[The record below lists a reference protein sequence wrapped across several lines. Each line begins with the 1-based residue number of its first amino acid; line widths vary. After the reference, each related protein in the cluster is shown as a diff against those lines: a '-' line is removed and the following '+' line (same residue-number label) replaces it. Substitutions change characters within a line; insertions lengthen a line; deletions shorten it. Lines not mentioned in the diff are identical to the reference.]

1 MRRNTTTWLFILVV
15 LALVAAACATTAD
28 EVTTTDASDGET
40 TTTQGSQPPTTEGT
54 DSSTTEGTQPSVEG
68 GTMRVALP
76 IDPRTLTPWTSVAQ
90 EMNVTLQIYE
100 RLIAY
105 DEEGE
110 TYVPALAEDFTWTD
124 DITLDIALREGLV
137 FSNGEPIDMEAV
149 LFSMEQVLDP
159 EVGGV
164 ELSRRTANIDSV
176 DAVDDSTLRITF
188 QQAVARDLNLAD
200 LTWST
205 YIVPPAYFQEVGY
218 DAFSAAPIGSGPFM
232 FADRVTDSTIT
243 LERNPEYAGHSGPAP
258 LFDTLEFLVL
268 PEPGARVAALEGG
281 DVDLVVALPIEA
293 VESLEQSGDFQVV
306 SIPGQRIQELQVDM
320 RYGMSEASA
329 LTEVRQALL
338 YALDRQLI
346 IDTVLLGQGT
356 PVNQLA
362 TPTWS
367 GYVESLP
374 PLDYDPERVQELLTQ
389 AGYPDGL
396 ELPMYCPSGAYPK
409 DRELCDVIASELAKV
424 GIAAPITVLE
434 GGAYFDA
441 ILAHEAGPLL
451 YIGRLPPSVAAVDML
466 NSSLCD
472 SADSYKCDPVLDE
485 MAANARAQTDEEAYL
500 EATEELVRYDLEDPA
515 RIPLWTVNDVYGL
528 AASVQGWVP
537 QSDQVLR
544 FWGVS
549 LSS

>member
-1 MRRNTTTWLFILVV
+1 MV
-15 LALVAAACATTAD
+15 LALIGSACTGST
-28 EVTTTDASDGET
+28 EET
-40 TTTQGSQPPTTEGT
+40 TTTADQGTVDTTAAG
-54 DSSTTEGTQPSVEG
+54 STTTTDDEIEPEPSADSVL
-68 GTMRVALP
+68 RVALP

-90 EMNVTLQIYE
+90 EMNVTWQIFE

-105 DEEGE
+105 DEESGE
-110 TYVPALAEDFTWTD
+110 YFAALGEEFTWVD
-124 DITLDIALREGLV
+124 DVTLDILLREGLE

-149 LFSMEQVLDP
+149 LFSMEQVMDP

-164 ELSRRTANIDSV
+164 ELSRRTSNIDSFE
-176 DAVDDSTLRITF
+176 AVDENTLRINF
-188 QQAVARDLNLAD
+188 IQPIAPDLNLAD
-200 LTWST
+200 LSWST
-205 YIVPPAYFQEVGY
+205 YVVPPAYFQEVGY
-218 DAFSAAPIGSGPFM
+218 DDFSAAPVGSGPFM
-232 FADRVTDSTIT
+232 LQDRVTDSSIT
-243 LERNPEYAGHSGPAP
+243 LVRNPSYAGFSGDAP
-258 LFDTLEFLVL
+258 QFETLEYRIL
-268 PEPGARVAALEGG
+268 PEPGARVAALEAG

-293 VESLEQSGDFQVV
+293 VEPLEQSDDFQVV

-329 LTEVRQALL
+329 ITEVRLALL

-367 GYVESLP
+367 GYVEDLP

-389 AGYPDGL
+389 AGYPDGV
-396 ELPMYCPSGAYPK
+396 ELPLYCPSGAYPK
-409 DRELCDVIASELAKV
+409 DRELCDVITSELAKV
-424 GIAAPITVLE
+424 NITAPITVLE
-434 GGAYFDA
+434 GGAYFEA

-451 YIGRLPPSVAAVDML
+451 YIGRLPPSVAAVDMM

-472 SADSYKCDPVLDE
+472 SPDSYKCDPVLDE
-485 MAANARAQTDEEAYL
+485 MAAEARAQTDPEAYL
-500 EATEELVRYDLEDPA
+500 AATAELVRYDLSDPA

-528 AASVQGWVP
+528 SSSVQGWLP
-537 QSDQVLR
+537 QSNQVLR

-549 LSS
+549 LSE